1 MQKKR
6 ISNLKDKTFDVTES
20 EKQKGK
26 RMRKE
31 RRKPTRLKEQEKKQN
46 RTKLTSCTVGISEG
60 GEGKKVLMT
69 ENFPNLE
76 REVDIQIKKSRLRL
90 PKSLNLDRAV
100 LRNIITELS
109 KVQTKKGFSKQQEI
123 RENVQGNQHKTF
135 TRFLNRNFSSQEKRG

>member
-1 MQKKR
+1 
-6 ISNLKDKTFDVTES
+6 
-20 EKQKGK
+20 
-26 RMRKE
+26 
-31 RRKPTRLKEQEKKQN
+31 
-46 RTKLTSCTVGISEG
+46 
-60 GEGKKVLMT
+60 MT

-76 REVDIQIKKSRLRL
+76 REMDIQIKKSRLRL